1 MMKRSQRMKPVLA
14 VAQRSEDVMLKAY
27 GRSQQQLAE
36 ADNKLRQLTEYQQ
49 EYALGL
55 QVVSSQLI
63 DLAQLQARRHFMT
76 KLQTAITAQ
85 QAEVGRCQQSVAQA
99 RLAWLKTRGHSQS
112 MCKLT
117 ERYQQE
123 EGQLRERQVQRQSDE
138 LSGQRVT
145 WLKQAAQ
152 EQQIEDDQL
161 QSDWLTGAA
170 S

>member
-14 VAQRSEDVMLKAY
+14 VAQRSEDVMLRTY
-27 GRSQQQLAE
+27 GRCQQQLAE
-36 ADNKLRQLTEYQQ
+36 ADNKLKQLSDYQQ

-63 DLAQLQARRHFMT
+63 DLAQLQARRHFMI
-76 KLQTAITAQ
+76 KLQAAIAAQ
-85 QAEVGRCQQSVAQA
+85 QAEVGRCQQMVAQA
-99 RLAWLKTRGHSQS
+99 RLAWLKTRGHSHS
-112 MCKLT
+112 LCKLT

-123 EGQLRERQVQRQSDE
+123 EGQVVERQIQRQSDE

-145 WLKQAAQ
+145 WLRQSVQ
-152 EQQIEDDQL
+152 DHQTQDEQS

>member
-14 VAQRSEDVMLKAY
+14 VAQRSEDVMLQAY
-27 GRSQQQLAE
+27 GRSQQQLAD
-36 ADNKLRQLTEYQQ
+36 ADHKLRQLTDYQQ
-49 EYALGL
+49 EYAAGL
-55 QVVSSQLI
+55 QVVSSRLV
-63 DLAQLQARRHFMT
+63 DLAQLQTRRHFMA
-76 KLQTAITAQ
+76 KLQAAIAAQ
-85 QAEVGRCQQSVAQA
+85 QAEVARCQQIVVQA

-123 EGQLRERQVQRQSDE
+123 ESQLRERQTQRQSDE

-145 WLKQAAQ
+145 WLRQAGQ
-152 EQQIEDDQL
+152 D
-161 QSDWLTGAA
+161 DWLTGAA